1 MQKEEERLLDNK
13 YDFGDLEANTIVNNK
28 VNDEKAKPL
37 INLNSFPTESS
48 TKKTSNKYQKLKSA
62 GGIDI
67 NSPIT
72 IKTDEV
78 QKGSKNMVGTPS
90 GQKLLQKKRTNR
102 SLENKNINGKIKANN
117 KNTKKDLVGTKK
129 NDNNQIKKKNQE
141 KEKGKGLKIVNEK
154 VINTINTINNN
165 INNIGNNDMNNTNN
179 SIIKNGN
186 NNDNNISIINPIKIE
201 INEKNLLYRTEEY
214 KNNTRYFDPSEDGKN
229 LKRLYDF
236 CLSDDENCDIYYY
249 SYLKDLFKQYKK

>member
-13 YDFGDLEANTIVNNK
+13 YDFGDLKANTNANNK
-28 VNDEKAKPL
+28 VDDEKTKPL
-37 INLNSFPTESS
+37 INLNSFPTASS
-48 TKKTSNKYQKLKSA
+48 TKKTSNKYQKLNSA
-62 GGIDI
+62 EGIDI

-72 IKTDEV
+72 IKNDEI
-78 QKGSKNMVGTPS
+78 QKTSKNSEST
-90 GQKLLQKKRTNR
+90 KLLQKKRTNR

-117 KNTKKDLVGTKK
+117 KNTKKDLVGTKI
-129 NDNNQIKKKNQE
+129 NFNNQIKKKNKEKE

-165 INNIGNNDMNNTNN
+165 INNVGNNDVNNTNN

-186 NNDNNISIINPIKIE
+186 NKNNNISNINPIKIE
-201 INEKNLLYRTEEY
+201 INEKELLYRTEEY
-214 KNNTRYFDPSEDGKN
+214 KHNTRYFDPFEDRKN

-236 CLSDDENCDIYYY
+236 CLSDDENCDIHYY
-249 SYLKDLFKQYKK
+249 SYLKYVIKQKKK

>member
-13 YDFGDLEANTIVNNK
+13 YDFGDLEANTNVNNK

-62 GGIDI
+62 GAIDI

-78 QKGSKNMVGTPS
+78 QKTSKNMGGRPS

-129 NDNNQIKKKNQE
+129 NVNNQIKKQNQE
-141 KEKGKGLKIVNEK
+141 KEKGKGLKIINK
-154 VINTINTINNN
+154 NVINTINTINNN
-165 INNIGNNDMNNTNN
+165 INGNNNVNNTNN

-186 NNDNNISIINPIKIE
+186 NNISNINPIKIE
-201 INEKNLLYRTEEY
+201 INEKDLLYRTKEY
-214 KNNTRYFDPSEDGKN
+214 KNNTRYFDPSEDAKN

-236 CLSDDENCDIYYY
+236 CLLDGENCDMHYYF
-249 SYLKDLFKQYKK
+249 YLKDLFNFKQYKK